1 MHDFFVRGCTQTDII
16 TDKQTLLHNV
26 RLGAGN
32 YDFMHRNV
40 ERIPVFCV
48 TGRPIIASSSI
59 TPPAIIPPHHHN
71 RALPVTSTSRS
82 RFNARSHNVGGDD
95 YH

>member
-16 TDKQTLLHNV
+16 TDEQTLLHNV

-40 ERIPVFCV
+40 ERTCLLCYGA
-48 TGRPIIASSSI
+48 TNYSQ
-59 TPPAIIPPHHHN
+59 
-71 RALPVTSTSRS
+71 
-82 RFNARSHNVGGDD
+82 
-95 YH
+95 